1 MIFYLKEKYYWYK
14 INQKLK
20 LFFKNKRDIKILM
33 YGYPKSG
40 NTWLRFLLYNYCNL
54 LLNPNVDKTIS
65 FDKLNNLQ
73 NNVMDRGTIFNNFEG
88 FPLFYRTHKIY
99 VKPYDL
105 YDKKIFVHRNPL
117 DTLISSYY
125 FYKNRDIPFFDDP
138 EYLRDRLHD
147 IDFYV
152 LYKIDH
158 WINFYNI
165 SVKHADFVINYSQM
179 KSNCKKE
186 FLNLI
191 NFLEWDLHENLVE
204 KSIEIS
210 SFKKVKKMGKDN
222 LQQYGNGPSDGS
234 FKGEFT
240 RSGKEAQ
247 FNKELNKE
255 TIEKVLNKFPEFQNL
270 YPNCIEKE

>member
-1 MIFYLKEKYYWYK
+1 
-14 INQKLK
+14 
-20 LFFKNKRDIKILM
+20 
-33 YGYPKSG
+33 
-40 NTWLRFLLYNYCNL
+40 
-54 LLNPNVDKTIS
+54 
-65 FDKLNNLQ
+65 
-73 NNVMDRGTIFNNFEG
+73 
-88 FPLFYRTHKIY
+88 
-99 VKPYDL
+99 
-105 YDKKIFVHRNPL
+105 
-117 DTLISSYY
+117 
-125 FYKNRDIPFFDDP
+125 
-138 EYLRDRLHD
+138 
-147 IDFYV
+147 
-152 LYKIDH
+152 
-158 WINFYNI
+158 
-165 SVKHADFVINYSQM
+165 M

-210 SFKKVKKMGKDN
+210 SFKNVKKMGKDN
-222 LQQYGNGPSDGS
+222 FQQYGNGPSDGS